1 MSASVS
7 PAFYTAASPL
17 GDACLLI
24 GRIALMVL
32 FVMSGIS
39 KFADIAG
46 TAAYIA
52 SKGLP
57 APTALAVL
65 SGLTEVLGSLLIVIG
80 WQTRIVALGLLVY
93 TLIAAYFFH
102 DFWHLPQG
110 AERLDAMIH
119 ALKNLS
125 IAGAFLMLAGS
136 GAGRYSVDGPCV
148 MHNRPSAG

>member
-1 MSASVS
+1 MNTNTVAYS
-7 PAFYTAASPL
+7 TTSPL
-17 GDACLLI
+17 GDSFLLI

-32 FVMSGIS
+32 FVTSGIS
-39 KFADIAG
+39 KFADLAG
-46 TAAYIA
+46 TAAYIE

-65 SGLTEVLGSLLIVIG
+65 SGLTEVVGSLLIVIG
-80 WQTRIVALGLLVY
+80 WQTRIVALGMLVY
-93 TLIAAYFFH
+93 TLVAAYFFH

-148 MHNRPSAG
+148 MHNSPPTV

>member
-1 MSASVS
+1 MSANVS
-7 PAFYTAASPL
+7 PADYTTTSPL
-17 GDACLLI
+17 GDSCLLI
-24 GRIALMVL
+24 GRIALIVL
-32 FVMSGIS
+32 FVMSGIA
-39 KFADIAG
+39 KFTDIGG
-46 TAAYIA
+46 TAAYIS

-65 SGLTEVLGSLLIVIG
+65 SGLTEVVGSLLIVIG

-119 ALKNLS
+119 AFKNLS

-136 GAGRYSVDGPCV
+136 GAGRYSVDARALCTNG
-148 MHNRPSAG
+148 R

>member
-1 MSASVS
+1 MSANTVTYS
-7 PAFYTAASPL
+7 TTSPL
-17 GDACLLI
+17 GDSFLLI
-24 GRIALMVL
+24 GRIALIVL
-32 FVMSGIS
+32 FVMSGIA
-39 KFADIAG
+39 KFTDIAG
-46 TAAYIA
+46 TAAYVA

-65 SGLTEVLGSLLIVIG
+65 AGLAEVVGGLLIVIG
-80 WQTRIVALGLLVY
+80 WQTRIVALALLIY

-110 AERLDAMIH
+110 PERLDSMIH

-136 GAGRYSVDGPCV
+136 GAGRYSVDGPFLT
-148 MHNRPSAG
+148 HDRTATAA